1 MTEDRY
7 RRHTEDIERMISE
20 EPDPRMRNQLIIT
33 MANTAALQ
41 LIAEK
46 LDTHLTAY
54 EAQAILAAEL
64 LNKGRGAWRVLAW
77 VLGTVLTVGA
87 GVWVDARK
95 EVVGIKQA
103 VVELVQSDI
112 RTSARV
118 DANTELLRKLAFS
131 ETRKGVK

>member
-46 LDTHLTAY
+46 LDTHLSAY
-54 EAQAILAAEL
+54 EAQAVLAAEL

-77 VLGTVLTVGA
+77 ALGTAQIVGL
-87 GVWVDARK
+87 GVWVDARS
-95 EVVGIKQA
+95 EVASIKQA
-103 VVELVQSDI
+103 VVELVQADI
-112 RTSARV
+112 RSAARI
-118 DANTELLRKLAFS
+118 DANTEIIRRLTDDHRLK
-131 ETRKGVK
+131 